1 VLSRLGVEVG
11 EKRIGT
17 TMRSTLRALLSRRV
31 SYPGEES
38 LSLKPP
44 WHYPPTLP
52 RGYAQDFISLSR
64 RMYSI

>member
-31 SYPGEES
+31 SYPGV
-38 LSLKPP
+38 
-44 WHYPPTLP
+44 
-52 RGYAQDFISLSR
+52 ISWMSNKTRKL
-64 RMYSI
+64 RM